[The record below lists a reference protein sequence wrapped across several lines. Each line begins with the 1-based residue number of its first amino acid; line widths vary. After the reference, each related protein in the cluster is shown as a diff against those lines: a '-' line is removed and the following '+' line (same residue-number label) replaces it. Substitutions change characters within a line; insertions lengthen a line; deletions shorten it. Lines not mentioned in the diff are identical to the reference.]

1 MALKPLPLVSQ
12 KVPVKLKNGGP
23 QTVHHSAA
31 QEEGLQGEE
40 APVDPGAAAAVIR
53 AVVAGD
59 TEAGQRFANSARR
72 K

>member
-40 APVDPGAAAAVIR
+40 APVGPGAVAIR